1 MNAIVDSSGNDYDGT
16 VYKKGSTKTIY
27 AYLPVGETVYKA
39 GTPVT
44 KIGSGHSSHIRYK
57 GNGSSGYLRG
67 DSVTR
72 YSISSTYR
80 NAYTYDSSRERY
92 ESIGTVYKVSS
103 GTYYRG
109 NGGYVV
115 DRGDPINAIDF
126 HGTLY
131 ENGGSV
137 TPIGSA
143 VYNAY
148 QRNAEDDETF
158 SAIGSECSLKLA
170 TFTTRDVTALTI

>member
-1 MNAIVDSSGNDYDGT
+1 MNAIVDSSGNDHDGT

-92 ESIGTVYKVSS
+92 EFIGTVYKVSS